1 MAFQWAG
8 WGGASEA
15 GPLNWSRTCDPTP
28 ATDPEYSG
36 HLVAH
41 RPRQVVKPIML
52 FSALLRNLPGL
63 LLLLWP
69 LLLLPPP
76 AAPGRLTRASVRRL
90 GTRVPGGSPG
100 HFSARATST
109 RAPYSGVRG
118 SGTVGRVGDLSAREC
133 ASALAGGGKRGR
145 GPGTQHGFIPVS
157 GRQGAGEASF
167 SLQSCS
173 ETEGRT
179 AQRRE

>member
-8 WGGASEA
+8 RGGASEA

-28 ATDPEYSG
+28 ATDPEYPG

-52 FSALLRNLPGL
+52 FSAPFRNLPGL

-100 HFSARATST
+100 HFSARATPT

-145 GPGTQHGFIPVS
+145 GPRNGVALSQSQAGRVLEKHPFPCS
-157 GRQGAGEASF
+157 PAQKLRRGRQMG
-167 SLQSCS
+167 
-173 ETEGRT
+173 
-179 AQRRE
+179 